1 MKRIISDKPY
11 SDFAA
16 AFYCCHLRLP
26 IFYHRISASGCIWL
40 LDCFFAAPD
49 CNLNLLYHQK
59 EMDSHFGEPVPADS
73 LLFKS
78 DDSALQCI
86 KKRGQMTAFFFSYLS
101 RIICP

>member
-11 SDFAA
+11 LILQLLSIVAIFAYL
-16 AFYCCHLRLP
+16 FLP
-26 IFYHRISASGCIWL
+26 PDISISCIWL